1 MGYGLPAAIGA
12 KMGVPDKEVVLIAGD
27 GGFQMSIQ
35 ELGTVLQSQIK
46 IKILLL
52 NNSYLGMVR
61 QWQQL
66 FYDKRYS
73 FTELINPDFMKIAQA
88 YNIASRK
95 IEHSSELEEGV
106 TEMLSSEGSFL
117 LEVVV
122 RREENVFP
130 MVPSGASLDE
140 SIYNTDN

>member
-12 KMGVPDKEVVLIAGD
+12 KVGMPDKEVVLILGD

-35 ELGTVLQSQIK
+35 ELGTILQSGIK
-46 IKILLL
+46 VKILLL

-66 FYDKRYS
+66 FFDRRYS
-73 FTELINPDFMKIAQA
+73 YTDMVNPDFMKIAQA
-88 YNIASRK
+88 YNIPSIK
-95 IEHSSELEEGV
+95 VEHQAELENGV
-106 TEMLSSEGSFL
+106 RKMIASDSPFL

-122 RREENVFP
+122 EKEENVFP
-130 MVPSGASLDE
+130 MVPNGASLDE
-140 SIYNTDN
+140 TIYNANK

>member
-122 RREENVFP
+122 EREENIFP

-140 SIYNTDN
+140 SIYNADN

>member
-1 MGYGLPAAIGA
+1 
-12 KMGVPDKEVVLIAGD
+12 
-27 GGFQMSIQ
+27 MSIQ
-35 ELGTVLQSQIK
+35 ELGTILQSKIK
-46 IKILLL
+46 IKFML

-95 IEHSSELEEGV
+95 IEHCSELEEGV
-106 TEMLSSEGSFL
+106 KEMLSSEGSFL